1 MEGGGSC
8 YDGGEAGGLR
18 THIVCPPPQ
27 KKDLLGPPPTHNQ
40 AARAANIAFA
50 LLSFRELLEGGG
62 LWGGLNDLYG
72 GWGGLW
78 GGHMGAGGRI

>member
-1 MEGGGSC
+1 M
-8 YDGGEAGGLR
+8 
-18 THIVCPPPQ
+18 PPPK

-62 LWGGLNDLYG
+62 LPPVRG
-72 GWGGLW
+72 GWGSW
-78 GGHMGAGGRI
+78 GGGK